1 MMMGTRGHQCF
12 SLCFFKK
19 EFIRKGKTK
28 KNKNITEE
36 ISKSLNKQT
45 QNRDKEHMVET
56 RALQK
61 ESNPNC
67 I

>member
-45 QNRDKEHMVET
+45 QNRDKEHMVEI

>member
-1 MMMGTRGHQCF
+1 MMGTRGHQCF
-12 SLCFFKK
+12 SLFFFKR
-19 EFIRKGKTK
+19 EYIRKGKTK
-28 KNKNITEE
+28 ENKNITEE
-36 ISKSLNKQT
+36 IRKSLNKQT

-61 ESNPNC
+61 EINPNR